1 LCLVPKI
8 ILPGWRTENA
18 DSLAPRP
25 TREADISTLHHPD
38 ILILRRQLVIRWHSI
53 GHSLVDTLAV
63 FLYFLKVLV
72 EVRRPGVAE
81 QVFPISIGCAA
92 KGVRPRGQ
100 VSEALLIAA
109 ETVAIADLAAVGV
122 PV

>member
-1 LCLVPKI
+1 
-8 ILPGWRTENA
+8 
-18 DSLAPRP
+18 
-25 TREADISTLHHPD
+25 
-38 ILILRRQLVIRWHSI
+38 
-53 GHSLVDTLAV
+53 LVDSLAV

-81 QVFPISIGCAA
+81 QVFPIIIGCAA